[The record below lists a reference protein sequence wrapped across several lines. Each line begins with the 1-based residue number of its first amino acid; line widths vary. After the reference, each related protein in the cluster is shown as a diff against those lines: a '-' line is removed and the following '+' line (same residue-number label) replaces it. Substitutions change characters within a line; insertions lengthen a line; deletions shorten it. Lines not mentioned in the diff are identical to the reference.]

1 MASLRGA
8 GAAFRRTRRDY
19 AETFSTPAGHRV
31 LRDLYLFCMQTTPTA
46 DPHEAV
52 FAQGMQRVFR
62 RIQAMT
68 RLDADALIDLA
79 DADAH
84 DPYEET
90 DHG

>member
-1 MASLRGA
+1 MPILRA
-8 GAAFRRTRRDY
+8 RRDY
-19 AETFSTPAGHRV
+19 AAIFATPAGRRV
-31 LRDLYLFCMQTTPTA
+31 LRDLYLFCMQATPTA

-62 RIQAMT
+62 RIQAMA
-68 RLDADALIDLA
+68 RLDADALIGLA
-79 DADAH
+79 DPDPS

>member
-1 MASLRGA
+1 MPILRGA
-8 GAAFRRTRRDY
+8 GYRRTRRDY
-19 AETFSTPAGHRV
+19 AETFATPAGRRV
-31 LRDLYLFCMQTTPTA
+31 LRDLYLFCMQATPTA

-68 RLDADALIDLA
+68 RLDADAVLGLA
-79 DADAH
+79 DSDPH
-84 DPYEET
+84 DPFEET